1 MIIENLAEKIESN
14 IENQQRLTTSFNP
27 KIFKMLSNNIYS
39 NKIGSIIRELVC
51 NAKDSHIE
59 ANNTEP
65 FEIHLP
71 TKINPIFKV
80 KDFGVGMSKQ
90 EIDLV
95 FSCYGESTKNNSNDV
110 IGAFGIGSKSPF
122 AIVDSFNIT
131 SIYNNKK
138 YSYVIYVDSDG
149 YPSKTLLC
157 EIDTI
162 ERNGFE
168 VFFGV
173 EEKDFNTFKY
183 ELEAQLKYFDFPYK
197 LNGKFIEPFKF
208 ENVVYQDENGI
219 ICKTNVYYDST
230 FCYFGGLC
238 YSIKDQKYLNENMNH
253 NFFLKFNIGD
263 IDVSASREDISYT
276 NKTYTNIEER
286 YTNLR
291 NSFLKYVRGI
301 YDSFDNWVD
310 RAIYFLKHYSNDLC
324 YYFDI
329 KNSLYINNTKRYQ
342 NLSFYFKVSNK
353 KQDVITFSF
362 KANKHF
368 YVYDARDISIQNLV
382 KHANNEFLIIP
393 RSKTTTKIEFNQSLN
408 QLIIDFDLPKSAFN
422 KIKYEDVNI
431 VKTKREKILVNDS
444 EIYCYKLNYNKS
456 IDKKIRP
463 FLKVKENYEQFK
475 NDNKMVYF
483 IKDQS
488 SNLINEFDDIIVL
501 SYDIPI
507 FNNKFLEAN
516 VFIFTKKEFKKFK
529 ETTYFKDFVD
539 GEKFINDFLDDFS
552 KNIDEY
558 NIMDGDCYRFIN
570 NLNILSNQLKDPILR
585 KHTNK
590 KKVVNYEFKRFIKT
604 KDSLKNLLFCC
615 MINKMVVEK
624 RYSFLNCV
632 NSYYYLSEREKEVW
646 VNILNDYYEKEKEK
660 EEWILAMF

>member
-14 IENQQRLTTSFNP
+14 VENQERLTMSFNP

-71 TKINPIFKV
+71 TKINPVFKV

-90 EIDLV
+90 EIDV
-95 FSCYGESTKNNSNDV
+95 IFSCYGESTKNKSNDV
-110 IGAFGIGSKSPF
+110 IGAFGIGSKSPLSL
-122 AIVDSFNIT
+122 VDSFNIT

-183 ELEAQLKYFDFPYK
+183 ELESQLKYFDFPYK
-197 LNGKFIEPFKF
+197 LNGKLIKPFKF

-219 ICKTNVYYDST
+219 ICKTNNYYDS
-230 FCYFGGLC
+230 FCCFGGLC
-238 YSIKDQKYLNENMNH
+238 YSIKDQKYLNGNMNH

-276 NKTYTNIEER
+276 NKTYNSIEEK
-286 YTNLR
+286 YTTLR
-291 NSFLKYVRGI
+291 NNFLKHI
-301 YDSFDNWVD
+301 QKMYDSFDNWFD
-310 RAIYFLKHYSNDLC
+310 RSMYFANNYSNELC
-324 YYFDI
+324 HIF
-329 KNSLYINNTKRYQ
+329 NVSWMLYINNRYQ
-342 NLSFYFKVSNK
+342 HLSFYFKVSNK
-353 KQDVITFSF
+353 KQDAVSFSF
-362 KANKHF
+362 KTNKYF
-368 YVYDARDISIQNLV
+368 CVYDARDISIQNLV

-393 RSKTTTKIEFNQSLN
+393 RSKTTTKIEFNESLN
-408 QLIIDFDLPKSAFN
+408 ELIIDFDLPKSAFN

-488 SNLINEFDDIIVL
+488 GNLINEFGDVIVL

-529 ETTYFKDFVD
+529 QTTYFKEFVD
-539 GEKFINDFLDDFS
+539 GEKFINDFLDVFS
-552 KNIDEY
+552 KNIDLY
-558 NIMDGDCYRFIN
+558 DLDSTDQIIFLKKLGIQN
-570 NLNILSNQLKDPILR
+570 LKDPVFNGYGNEKISS
-585 KHTNK
+585 
-590 KKVVNYEFKRFIKT
+590 NYQFKRFIKT
-604 KDSLKNLLFCC
+604 KKSLKNVLFCYN
-615 MINKMVVEK
+615 IKRMVIYE
-624 RYSFLNCV
+624 RYRFLLSV
-632 NSYYYLSEREKEVW
+632 GSGYYLSEKDKEIW
-646 VNILNDYYEKEKEK
+646 INILNDYYEKEKEK